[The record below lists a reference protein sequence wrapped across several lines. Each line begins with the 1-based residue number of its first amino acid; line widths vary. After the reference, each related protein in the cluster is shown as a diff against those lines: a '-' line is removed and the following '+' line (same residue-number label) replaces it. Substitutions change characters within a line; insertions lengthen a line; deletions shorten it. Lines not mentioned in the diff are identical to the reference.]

1 MNPKIVILVVAG
13 KDFQPVE
20 YHDTL
25 KALKEDGVKVLT
37 ASNARDTAVS
47 SKGDPVNV
55 DITIDKITP
64 DMYDGI
70 YLIGGPGA
78 LEHLDNPNM
87 YFVLEEA
94 KKHNKSYGAI
104 CISPRILAKARVLE
118 NHKATGWNEDNKIE
132 EVFKTYN
139 VTYLKQ
145 PVVSNGRVIT
155 ADGPRAALS
164 FGHEIANTIKK

>member
-1 MNPKIVILVVAG
+1 MNPAIVILVVASKG
-13 KDFQPVE
+13 FQPVE
-20 YHDTL
+20 YFDTL
-25 KALKEDGVKVLT
+25 KALQEDGIKVLT
-37 ASNARDTAVS
+37 ASNARDTAIS

-70 YLIGGPGA
+70 FLVGGPGA
-78 LEHLDNPNM
+78 LEHLDNPVM

-94 KKHNKSYGAI
+94 RKHNKAYGAI
-104 CISPRILAKARVLE
+104 CISPRILAKARTLDG
-118 NHKATGWNEDNKIE
+118 HKATGWDEDKKLE
-132 EVFKTYN
+132 EVFKTHN

-145 PVVSNGRVIT
+145 PVVSNGKVVT

-164 FGHEIANTIKK
+164 FGHEIARVLKK